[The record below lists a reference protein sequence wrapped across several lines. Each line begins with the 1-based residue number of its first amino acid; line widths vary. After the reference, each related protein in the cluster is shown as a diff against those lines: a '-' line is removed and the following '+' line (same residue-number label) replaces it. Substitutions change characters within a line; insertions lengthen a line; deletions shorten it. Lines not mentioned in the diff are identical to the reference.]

1 MGKLFAPKAPSY
13 FSTFPRLVEDSS
25 TNCSKDVWKECFCF
39 IHILYLYM
47 YSFMASNFSWF
58 LKSLLAKRFG
68 FVWDWCNDPMMKPNP
83 VSKLQVRIVQD
94 CLARG
99 SIRVQHLTAVIYQWK
114 LDNTSKGF
122 IAIVLAPDW
131 WRWVAGHF
139 LWKRQLQLQEKI
151 IEKRENLTY
160 VFTFRCTF
168 EFTVRNVLP
177 MCAGGRVYWLGR

>member
-13 FSTFPRLVEDSS
+13 FSTFQRLVEDSS
-25 TNCSKDVWKECFCF
+25 TNCSKDVWKERFCF

-131 WRWVAGHF
+131 WRWYAGHF

-151 IEKRENLTY
+151 IEKREKSHLHLY
-160 VFTFRCTF
+160 I
-168 EFTVRNVLP
+168 
-177 MCAGGRVYWLGR
+177 